1 MTSAETVQVRFVPSE
16 PVTSYVT
23 GLLKS
28 CTLPEAG
35 LIAAP
40 WARVNSGAR
49 AVRSVPSFIGS
60 VILLSASSMSA
71 STFSAG
77 CVAFAMPAVLPLSS
91 MTSAAVRARS

>member
-1 MTSAETVQVRFVPSE
+1 MFGSAVRPGSTGLFMTSADTVQVRFVPSE

-40 WARVNSGAR
+40 WARVNSGAS
-49 AVRSVPSFIGS
+49 AVRSVPSFSGS
-60 VILLSASSMSA
+60 VTLPCALSRRA

-77 CVAFAMPAVLPLSS
+77 
-91 MTSAAVRARS
+91 